1 MKTARIDG
9 MVEPEVKT
17 MLKEMAK
24 ADGDRSQINM
34 LAKIIK
40 DAYKEMKKNEN

>member
-9 MVEPEVKT
+9 KVEPEVRKK
-17 MLKEMAK
+17 LDELAE
-24 ADGDRSQINM
+24 ADGKRSNISM
-34 LAKIIK
+34 VVKLIE